1 MTTKSSQEIVEELAE
16 LRRELFHLI
25 GRVRRLE
32 DRIELAIEAPPIEK
46 RVVPP
51 SVVGTAAKLGEEL
64 VEGRRIVRE
73 VHESARSL
81 RRVVSPEDTTGS
93 HRQDDETVKVKT
105 DAGSKKS
112 V

>member
-1 MTTKSSQEIVEELAE
+1 MVTKTTDEIVTELAE
-16 LRRELFHLI
+16 LRRELFTLI

-32 DRIELAIEAPPIEK
+32 DRIEEAIEAPPVEK

-51 SVVGTAAKLGEEL
+51 SVVGAAAQLGEEL
-64 VEGRRIVRE
+64 VEGRRIGRA

-81 RRVVSPEDTTGS
+81 RRVIAPEDSTGS
-93 HRQDDETVKVKT
+93 HRHDDETVEIKT
-105 DAGSKKS
+105 GSGKKD

>member
-1 MTTKSSQEIVEELAE
+1 MRSGEEIAAELAE
-16 LRRELFHLI
+16 LRRELFTLI

-32 DRIELAIEAPPIEK
+32 DRIEDAIEAPPIEK

-51 SVVGTAAKLGEEL
+51 SVVGAAAQLGEEL
-64 VEGRRIVRE
+64 TEGRRIVRE
-73 VHESARSL
+73 ARESARSL

-93 HRQDDETVKVKT
+93 HRHEEETVEIKT
-105 DAGSKKS
+105 GVGHKKD